1 MKNILIKIICLIAF
15 QSVFSQNL
23 PLSKYVRKPI
33 DSTEFKLL
41 ENDLSILLNS
51 CLSQNL
57 DTSYVKKSFRKL
69 SISSFKKFCDY
80 LVDENG
86 ELKADRSWSIVNVIP
101 ISKSKTEITLSI
113 VMHQENET
121 PELLCLFN
129 FLITK
134 INGKHVFSVPL
145 EEQAEDWNTHKF
157 GNITYYYKKY
167 LDKENAKLFDGK
179 NSEIA
184 KKLNVKA
191 DQFQFFIC
199 ENYQA
204 ILKLRGFDYS
214 ISDNGLY
221 RDGYGVVGNRI
232 IFSVM
237 GNEDF
242 SHDIFHYYS
251 GKINKYINRNWIA
264 EEAVA
269 YLWGNA
275 YYTDQNG
282 DMIPFDTLID
292 HLKQLVQHQ
301 PEINLLEIFKSN
313 TPLFESYAPE
323 VASQSVIAAVLAK
336 EVEEIYG
343 IKGLLK
349 LINAGRANKFE
360 SFLNAIG
367 VLLGINETNFNSKL
381 TDLILHKN

>member
-33 DSTEFKLL
+33 DSAEFKLL
-41 ENDLSILLNS
+41 KNDLSIFLNS
-51 CLSQNL
+51 CLSKNI
-57 DTSYVKKSFRKL
+57 DTSYVKKPFRKL
-69 SISSFKKFCDY
+69 LISSFKKFCDY

-86 ELKADRSWSIVNVIP
+86 ELKPDRSWSIVNIIP

-121 PELLCLFN
+121 PELLCLFH

-134 INGKHVFSVPL
+134 INGKHVFSIPL
-145 EEQAEDWNTHKF
+145 EEQVKNWNILKV

-214 ISDNGLY
+214 INDNGLY
-221 RDGYGVVGNRI
+221 RDGYGVVGNRN

-251 GKINKYINRNWIA
+251 GKINKHINRNWIA

-282 DMIPFDTLID
+282 DMISFDTLLN
-292 HLKQLVQHQ
+292 HLRELLQHQ

-343 IKGLLK
+343 VNGLLK
-349 LINAGRANKFE
+349 LINAGRANRYENFVKT
-360 SFLNAIG
+360 LD
-367 VLLGINETNFNSKL
+367 VLLGINEVNFNNKL
-381 TDLILHKN
+381 TDLILHKD